1 MAGAV
6 IVYFFI
12 LLVLFILLILPCEK
26 PPVEEPKD
34 DEEEKQEEKPVEK
47 PTDEQAKQEEKPV
60 EKPTDEQAKQE
71 EEPTV
76 TERNIGIEEISEEPL
91 SETASE
97 EEKQQYRWRRG
108 VRSVATR
115 MRQVSSGQLRA
126 INFCYLDQLID
137 VRGKN
142 RPLAVFVP
150 PKSSNL
156 SKGGVFI
163 YDTTRMEDNRLYLF
177 AGPES
182 PQGLRE
188 LGERL
193 LNLMIKEKPKAKVE
207 RIIGVLEGPDFA
219 HMIHQMGGHVD
230 MMQSSHN
237 AGDHL
242 FFEIQFF
249 KTMLHVFVFKDNEM
263 TEPDVEN
270 PTLDLLPD
278 SCSAVI
284 DTSDNAL
291 YLYIADVN
299 TENEQEQAD
308 QLAAL
313 QWMNAQ
319 PEFRHRD
326 ILIFDKSSV
335 PPNLAII
342 FGQANEQ

>member
-34 DEEEKQEEKPVEK
+34 DEEEKQEEKPVEN
-47 PTDEQAKQEEKPV
+47 PNDNE
-60 EKPTDEQAKQE
+60 KQE
-71 EEPTV
+71 EEPTI
-76 TERNIGIEEISEEPL
+76 TERNIELQEIPEEPL

-97 EEKQQYRWRRG
+97 EEKKQYRWNHAVRG
-108 VRSVATR
+108 VATK

-207 RIIGVLEGPDFA
+207 RIIGVLEGPDFE

-263 TEPDVEN
+263 IEPDVEN

-342 FGQANEQ
+342 FGQANE